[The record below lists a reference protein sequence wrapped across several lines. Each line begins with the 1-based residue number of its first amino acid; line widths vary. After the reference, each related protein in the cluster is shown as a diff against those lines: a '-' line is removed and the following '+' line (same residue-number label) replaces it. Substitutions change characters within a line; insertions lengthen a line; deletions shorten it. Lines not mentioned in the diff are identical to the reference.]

1 MSIITTL
8 QIAVLKQLLSINRD
22 LTELLLTENEFPN
35 ETNEQFKN
43 IEEKYRINLR

>member
-1 MSIITTL
+1 MTL

-35 ETNEQFKN
+35 ETKEQFKN